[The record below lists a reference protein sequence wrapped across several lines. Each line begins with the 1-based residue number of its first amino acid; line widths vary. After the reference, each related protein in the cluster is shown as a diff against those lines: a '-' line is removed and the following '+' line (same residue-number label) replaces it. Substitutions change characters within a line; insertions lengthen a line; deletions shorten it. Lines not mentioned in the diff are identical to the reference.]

1 MMIDLTNNRQAA
13 LDTIAACEGT
23 TGPDGYRALFGYTPS
38 NNRIFDNGY
47 LDHPG
52 IKFQFTQTDGVVNY
66 STAAGRYQII
76 LPSWKEGKA
85 KWGLLDFTPR
95 SQDEWAL
102 RTIEAAGALPDIDA
116 GNLQAWIDKL
126 SGIWASLPASHYPQ
140 PKRTFAFAQA
150 AYLAAGGT
158 LA

>member
-1 MMIDLTNNRQAA
+1 MTSEGNRGAF
-13 LDTIAACEGT
+13 LDMVAACEGT
-23 TGPDGYRALFGYTPS
+23 NGPDGYRALFGYTPA
-38 NNRIFDNGY
+38 NNRIFDNSY
-47 LDHPG
+47 IDHPN
-52 IKFQFTQTDGVVNY
+52 IKFAFTQTDGVENF

-76 LPSWKEGKA
+76 NRSWRDGKA
-85 KWGLLDFTPR
+85 KWGLLDFTPE

-116 GNLQAWIDKL
+116 GNLRAAIDKC

-140 PKRTFAFAQA
+140 PKRSYPFAEA
-150 AYLAAGGT
+150 AYIAAGGK